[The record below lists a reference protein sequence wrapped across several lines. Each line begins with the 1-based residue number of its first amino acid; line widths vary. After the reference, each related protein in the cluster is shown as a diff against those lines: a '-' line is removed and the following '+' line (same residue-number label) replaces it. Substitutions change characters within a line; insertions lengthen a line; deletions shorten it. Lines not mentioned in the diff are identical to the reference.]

1 MRHIATLAP
10 EKTPPRENEFNFRK
24 RAKALVDKWH
34 QILNANKPANGSPVS
49 AAGGQRSNG
58 NADADK
64 DKMEDEVTSATK
76 NLDLNWK
83 GPSVF
88 LSIQG
93 DRLVLMMHLKSRT
106 VMRLAPMGIWMRRR
120 RRIHRFC
127 LMSRCR
133 RLEEGY
139 K

>member
-1 MRHIATLAP
+1 M
-10 EKTPPRENEFNFRK
+10 
-24 RAKALVDKWH
+24 DKWH

-76 NLDLNWK
+76 NLDLNWQ

-88 LSIQG
+88 LLI
-93 DRLVLMMHLKSRT
+93 
-106 VMRLAPMGIWMRRR
+106 
-120 RRIHRFC
+120 
-127 LMSRCR
+127 
-133 RLEEGY
+133 
-139 K
+139 